1 MKLLE
6 DLESLKEKKGQLEA
20 EVQKYRDSDPEL
32 IEVLKKEI
40 ELSKQSANRYLR
52 MSQAYA
58 KSTNSK
64 PFKIT
69 YPYFNSGGPKIS
81 SAFTHGS
88 KRSSLA
94 STSTISTR
102 ISGYRMTLTTS
113 NDLPSSYSS

>member
-6 DLESLKEKKGQLEA
+6 ELESLKEKKGQLEA

-40 ELSKQSANRYLR
+40 ELSKQSANRYLL
-52 MSQAYA
+52 SQAYV

-69 YPYFNSGGPKIS
+69 
-81 SAFTHGS
+81 
-88 KRSSLA
+88 
-94 STSTISTR
+94 
-102 ISGYRMTLTTS
+102 
-113 NDLPSSYSS
+113 